1 MYSSEHLKNLC
12 NSTNNLSE
20 LHGVKIDKV
29 ELKTVRTKDQVRLE
43 RFFYRR
49 EGIQKF
55 TLQNGETVIA
65 KKGDI
70 VYLPPDI
77 TYVSEWEI
85 NPNNKALS
93 ILFSL
98 GEAKPLSDNLFI
110 IIHDKYEIYLNLFL
124 NFISHY
130 EKGKLG
136 YKIKCQALFWEIFHN
151 ILTDVLKSE
160 DNKEDTSVNKG
171 ILYIENNYMKKIDI
185 NELAKMCYTSPSTF
199 RRKFKK
205 ATGMS
210 PIEYKNKLKIIKASE
225 LLKTGE
231 YSVKE
236 AAKEVNIED
245 IYYFSKMFKKHMN
258 TTPSSLKNCL
268 KTTN

>member
-1 MYSSEHLKNLC
+1 
-12 NSTNNLSE
+12 
-20 LHGVKIDKV
+20 
-29 ELKTVRTKDQVRLE
+29 
-43 RFFYRR
+43 
-49 EGIQKF
+49 
-55 TLQNGETVIA
+55 
-65 KKGDI
+65 
-70 VYLPPDI
+70 
-77 TYVSEWEI
+77 
-85 NPNNKALS
+85 
-93 ILFSL
+93 
-98 GEAKPLSDNLFI
+98 
-110 IIHDKYEIYLNLFL
+110 
-124 NFISHY
+124 
-130 EKGKLG
+130 
-136 YKIKCQALFWEIFHN
+136 
-151 ILTDVLKSE
+151 
-160 DNKEDTSVNKG
+160 
-171 ILYIENNYMKKIDI
+171 MKKIDI